1 MTAALA
7 RLTEVS
13 GWGQPVILG
22 WFLVFIRVGGLMAVL
37 PAFGDQIIPARVRL
51 VVTLAFAT
59 ILAPMVM
66 VPQSDLSFGP
76 ILAEAGVGLLFGLS
90 VRFLIFALQTAGMMI
105 AQAISLAQLFGA
117 VGEPQPVLGSLLTL
131 GALAVAV
138 ASGLHLRVIE
148 LLVLSYDLFPPGV
161 PPNPGDVAQWGTGRA
176 AHCLAF
182 AVSLAAPFLAAS
194 LLYNIALGIINRA
207 MPQLMVSFIGAPAMT
222 LGGLA
227 LFAVAAPLLLNLWQ
241 TALAE
246 ALSNPLAVPP

>member
-105 AQAISLAQLFGA
+105 AQAISLAQL
-117 VGEPQPVLGSLLTL
+117 
-131 GALAVAV
+131 
-138 ASGLHLRVIE
+138 SGLWVN
-148 LLVLSYDLFPPGV
+148 
-161 PPNPGDVAQWGTGRA
+161 PNPFWAVCSRWVHWRSQWRPACICVSLSFWCCPMICFPRCTAPSGDVAQWGTGRA
-176 AHCLAF
+176 AHCLAL